1 MSPAGHAQQRS
12 AAINVEWED
21 GEEVVGPQGTGGAP
35 RGELFQSGIH
45 FACLSLCGAGVA
57 GISPVAVRFCI
68 QCETYACLFLH
79 TGFAIV
85 RRQWWWFRRNVVQLR
100 ASTPAG

>member
-21 GEEVVGPQGTGGAP
+21 GEEVFGPQGTGGAP
-35 RGELFQSGIH
+35 RGELPQSGIN

-68 QCETYACLFLH
+68 QSETYACLFLH
-79 TGFAIV
+79 TGLSDIV
-85 RRQWWWFRRNVVQLR
+85 RTLFLWFIKNLD
-100 ASTPAG
+100 